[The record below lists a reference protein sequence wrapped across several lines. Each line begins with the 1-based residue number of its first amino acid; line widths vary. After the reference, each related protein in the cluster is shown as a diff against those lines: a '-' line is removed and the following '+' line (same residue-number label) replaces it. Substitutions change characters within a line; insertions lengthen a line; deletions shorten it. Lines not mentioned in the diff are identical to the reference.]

1 MDSSKMVNTQRVG
14 CSGCGPVETRT
25 VDVIVHL
32 LKRGTENRQ
41 TLAQEL
47 FVASRS
53 WNTGLS
59 GRVHFLNTKE
69 GAAIYWLWEVTEA
82 LEALEIFHMLQGGVR
97 GYHPYV
103 QTASRSLD
111 VANEIT
117 HCVETISTNAKLRC
131 MIAALPEEPGERR
144 W

>member
-25 VDVIVHL
+25 IDVIVHL
-32 LKRGTENRQ
+32 LKHGTESRQ

-47 FVASRS
+47 HVASRS
-53 WNTGLS
+53 WSPRLS

-69 GAAIYWLWEVTEA
+69 GAAIYWLWEVTET
-82 LEALEIFHMLQGGVR
+82 LEALEIFHMLQVGVR

-103 QTASRSLD
+103 QTASTSLD
-111 VANEIT
+111 VANGIT
-117 HCVETISTNAKLRC
+117 HCIETFSTNEGLRR
-131 MIAALPEEPGERR
+131 MRAALSEKGKR
-144 W
+144 